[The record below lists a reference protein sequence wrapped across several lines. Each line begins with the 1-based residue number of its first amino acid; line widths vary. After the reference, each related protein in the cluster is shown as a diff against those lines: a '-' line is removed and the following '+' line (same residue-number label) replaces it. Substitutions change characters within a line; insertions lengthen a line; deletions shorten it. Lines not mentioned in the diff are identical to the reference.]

1 MPDRWSWPSGSGNFW
16 ALWPSPACGSLQRPL
31 CVLPIEDPNQPSI
44 QVGDHDGP
52 HSPLVHPLDQGLERL
67 IGTDRRGP
75 DLHGLLGGRLGALL
89 QRLAAQATLDD
100 PPRQRRP
107 RPDLIEQG
115 LIDVYELWIDPLVL
129 RTGKASSARGPKDR
143 AEARGEQAS
152 STGVATLTYLPGHA

>member
-1 MPDRWSWPSGSGNFW
+1 MPDRWSRPSGSGNFW
-16 ALWPSPACGSLQRPL
+16 ALRPSPACGSLQRPL
-31 CVLPIEDPNQPSI
+31 CVLPIEDPNQPSL

-52 HSPLVHPLDQGLERL
+52 HSPPVHPLDQGLERL

-115 LIDVYELWIDPLVL
+115 LIDVYELWIDPRAPDGEAPLP
-129 RTGKASSARGPKDR
+129 RGGPKT
-143 AEARGEQAS
+143 ALKLVASKAS
-152 STGVATLTYLPGHA
+152 STGVAMLTYLPAHA

>member
-1 MPDRWSWPSGSGNFW
+1 MVRTPRLCIRSTKGS
-16 ALWPSPACGSLQRPL
+16 SDSLGRI
-31 CVLPIEDPNQPSI
+31 VVGPISMASSA
-44 QVGDHDGP
+44 VA
-52 HSPLVHPLDQGLERL
+52 S
-67 IGTDRRGP
+67 
-75 DLHGLLGGRLGALL
+75 GALL

-129 RTGKASSARGPKDR
+129 RTGKASSAWGPKDR

-152 STGVATLTYLPGHA
+152 STGVA

>member
-16 ALWPSPACGSLQRPL
+16 ALCLHRPAARSSALSASSRWRIPTSRPFRSETTMVRTPRLCIRSTKGSSDSLGRI
-31 CVLPIEDPNQPSI
+31 VVGPISMASSA
-44 QVGDHDGP
+44 VA
-52 HSPLVHPLDQGLERL
+52 S
-67 IGTDRRGP
+67 
-75 DLHGLLGGRLGALL
+75 GALL

-129 RTGKASSARGPKDR
+129 RTGKRLFREGAQKTALKLG
-143 AEARGEQAS
+143 
-152 STGVATLTYLPGHA
+152 